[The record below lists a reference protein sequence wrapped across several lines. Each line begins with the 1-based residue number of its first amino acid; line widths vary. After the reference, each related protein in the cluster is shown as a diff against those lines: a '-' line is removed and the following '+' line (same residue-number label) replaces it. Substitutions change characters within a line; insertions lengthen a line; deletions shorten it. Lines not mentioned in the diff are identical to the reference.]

1 MTEFIVRMNDFQVI
15 YTIYTKG
22 LKFHM
27 TERLVFYFLLTWL
40 YTSFISFHLF
50 ITFLAEP
57 RFRSYNLGLFLI
69 FGLVTWRWIPW
80 SMVSWYGPSLFP
92 TLGPIL
98 SPVLYTIVRSFSPV
112 GYLSRESSCGF
123 SWTYCISILT
133 SWTPPA
139 FSPCSPCT
147 PPFTSSQAL
156 TFFLGDTSHLY
167 YLETLHNFYFFE
179 TFLLVSFQFAF
190 SHHFY
195 WDTL

>member
-57 RFRSYNLGLFLI
+57 RFRSSNLGLFLI

-92 TLGPIL
+92 PLGPVL
-98 SPVLYTIVRSFSPV
+98 SPVLYSRVWWFYNFLKFNCFPKFNLNEWLLEKPGTTLKCLKTSFMLCTHPSLGVNSKNRPQK
-112 GYLSRESSCGF
+112 GR
-123 SWTYCISILT
+123 IL
-133 SWTPPA
+133 
-139 FSPCSPCT
+139 
-147 PPFTSSQAL
+147 L
-156 TFFLGDTSHLY
+156 I
-167 YLETLHNFYFFE
+167 
-179 TFLLVSFQFAF
+179 
-190 SHHFY
+190 
-195 WDTL
+195 